1 MLLRL
6 AWGINKLGARAS
18 AAVVAAVRSS
28 LLDCVLAMANKQRY
42 AHQANTHTHTRP
54 NVCAATYLWQFAVS
68 ACQAQCCLIY

>member
-42 AHQANTHTHTRP
+42 AHQANTHTHTHARMC
-54 NVCAATYLWQFAVS
+54 VLL
-68 ACQAQCCLIY
+68 LIYGNLP